1 MTQQLWGCHGNFGPA
16 GDLIRRTK
24 SPGRFGPAKPI
35 FLWEKWSAPENLVLA
50 LALALTI
57 FLSLSLSLALA
68 LALAL
73 GNFGP
78 AGPKLLGP
86 FFR

>member
-1 MTQQLWGCHGNFGPA
+1 MS
-16 GDLIRRTK
+16 IRLSLDVSREFW
-24 SPGRFGPAKPI
+24 SGGRFGPPDRDLVRPDQ
-35 FLWEKWSAPENLVLA
+35 FFCGRSGPAPGNVVLS
-50 LALALTI
+50 LALT
-57 FLSLSLSLALA
+57 LA

-78 AGPKLLGP
+78 AGAKLPGP